1 MYLNFFQLNKKPFSL
16 APDPEFL
23 YLSQQHKDA
32 LGAIVYG
39 IREREG
45 FVSVVGEVGTGK
57 TTIVRSYLHK
67 AGRNQTLPIF
77 IFNSRITFPELIK
90 TFLCEIG
97 IDVDAMNRKYS
108 VNEMVRLAYQAM
120 IEKTRRGEN
129 LVLIIDEAQNM
140 PVETLGNLCI
150 LSNFETSKA
159 KLIQIVL
166 VGQPELQKKL
176 DRYELRQLRQRI
188 AYRALIT
195 PLSMKDSVR
204 YLHHR
209 LSLSSR
215 KQGTVFTTSAI
226 KRIVKHSQGIP
237 RVINILCENS
247 LVAAYGLQK
256 KPVSLKIVKQVIA
269 EYEGKGCRGHFL
281 FKRIAGSVLIV
292 LLTALFVASYLPSRA
307 NSPVEAMVEQV
318 SLKAPQKPD
327 FQPVMNNETVVSS
340 SRKVVEPIK
349 DKDPDPGQKIQEIP
363 QADGPEST
371 DLSARTLQPQTS
383 SSSPL
388 DQLRESLE
396 MDGEGRKLEV
406 ETKPEEEKKSL
417 LATPET
423 ISPQPAVQS
432 LPYKKG
438 AYLKVAKRGDTVSG
452 LFLETYGFYNTQ
464 ALEWIKSHNPHIANM
479 DEIQIDQ
486 IIYFPGVEP

>member
-1 MYLNFFQLNKKPFSL
+1 MYLNFFQLQKKPFSL

-45 FVSVVGEVGTGK
+45 FVSVIGEVGTGK

-90 TFLCEIG
+90 TFLSEIG
-97 IDVDAMNRKYS
+97 IDVDALNRKYS

-120 IEKTRRGEN
+120 LEKTRTGEN
-129 LVLIIDEAQNM
+129 IVLIIDEAQNM
-140 PVETLGNLCI
+140 PIETLGNLCI

-176 DRYELRQLRQRI
+176 DRYELRQLSQRI

-195 PLSMKDSVR
+195 PLSTKDSVL

-209 LSLSSR
+209 LSISCK
-215 KQGTVFTTSAI
+215 KQGPVFTPSAI
-226 KRIVKHSQGIP
+226 GRIVKHAQGIP

-269 EYEGKGCRGHFL
+269 EYEGKSLRSYAL
-281 FKRIAGSVLIV
+281 LRRVAGSALIIF
-292 LLTALFVASYLPSRA
+292 LTAIFVASYIPSRA
-307 NSPVEAMVEQV
+307 NSPVESMLEWV
-318 SLKAPQKPD
+318 SFKAPPKPD
-327 FQPVMNNETVVSS
+327 FQPVASNDTVVSS
-340 SRKVVEPIK
+340 SIKVVEPLN
-349 DKDPDPGQKIQEIP
+349 DKDAVAEQKIQVTRLP
-363 QADGPEST
+363 DGPGST
-371 DLSARTLQPQTS
+371 DLSSPQTGGV
-383 SSSPL
+383 SPL
-388 DQLRESLE
+388 TQAGEPAE
-396 MDGEGRKLEV
+396 MIGENK
-406 ETKPEEEKKSL
+406 KPEVNNTVL
-417 LATPET
+417 FTPTET
-423 ISPQPAVQS
+423 ISLQPAVPT
-432 LPYKKG
+432 LPYKR
-438 AYLKVAKRGDTVSG
+438 AAFLKVAKRGDTVSG

-464 ALEWIKSHNPHIANM
+464 ALEWIKSYNPHIDNM
-479 DEIQIDQ
+479 DQIKVDQ
-486 IIYFPGVEP
+486 IIYFPEVKP

>member
-1 MYLNFFQLNKKPFSL
+1 MYLNFFQLRKKPFSL

-67 AGRNQTLPIF
+67 FGRNQILPIF
-77 IFNSRITFPELIK
+77 IFNSRISFSELMK

-97 IDVDAMNRKYS
+97 IDVDALQRKHS
-108 VNEMVRLAYQAM
+108 VNDMVRLAYQAM
-120 IEKTRRGEN
+120 LEKTKKGEN

-140 PVETLGNLCI
+140 PVETLGHLCI
-150 LSNFETSKA
+150 LSNFETAKA

-166 VGQPELQKKL
+166 VGQPELQSKL

-195 PLSMKDSVR
+195 PLSLKDSIR

-209 LSLSSR
+209 LSLCSK
-215 KQGTVFTTSAI
+215 KQGTVFSTSAI
-226 KRIVKHSQGIP
+226 RRIVKHSKGIP

-256 KPVSLKIVKQVIA
+256 KPVSLKIVKQVIG
-269 EYEGKGCRGHFL
+269 EYEGKSAPGYLLLR
-281 FKRIAGSVLIV
+281 RIAGSVLIL

-307 NSPVEAMVEQV
+307 NSPVEALDEQV
-318 SLKAPQKPD
+318 SLKVPTKPAL
-327 FQPVMNNETVVSS
+327 QPAVSNNTVVSS
-340 SRKVVEPIK
+340 SKVVEPIVYEV
-349 DKDPDPGQKIQEIP
+349 PVTERNVPVSERNAQESPSPGEP
-363 QADGPEST
+363 VSVTVPSESLQA
-371 DLSARTLQPQTS
+371 QTS
-383 SSSPL
+383 MEPAL
-388 DQLRESLE
+388 TQLPVLQKSINE
-396 MDGEGRKLEV
+396 EGKRL
-406 ETKPEEEKKSL
+406 L
-417 LATPET
+417 LANAEL
-423 ISPQPAVQS
+423 ISPQSAVQS
-432 LPYKKG
+432 IKSKQS
-438 AYLKVAKRGDTVSG
+438 AHLKVAKKGDTVSG
-452 LFLETYGFYNTQ
+452 LFLETYGFYNTR
-464 ALEWIKSHNPHIANM
+464 ALDWIKSHNPHIANM

-486 IIYFPGVEP
+486 IIYFPEVEP

>member
-1 MYLNFFQLNKKPFSL
+1 MYLNFFQLRKKPFSL

-97 IDVDAMNRKYS
+97 IDVDASNRKYS

-120 IEKTRRGEN
+120 LEKTRQGEN

-150 LSNFETSKA
+150 LSNFETAKA

-209 LSLSSR
+209 LSVSSI

-256 KPVSLKIVKQVIA
+256 KPVSSKIVKQVIA
-269 EYEGKGCRGHFL
+269 EYEGKGSRSYFL
-281 FKRIAGSVLIV
+281 LKRVAGSLLIIV
-292 LLTALFVASYLPSRA
+292 LTAIFVASYLPSRA
-307 NSPVEAMVEQV
+307 NSPVETMVEQV
-318 SLKAPQKPD
+318 FLKVPQKPD
-327 FQPVMNNETVVSS
+327 LQPAESRDTVVS
-340 SRKVVEPIK
+340 SRKVVEPTQ
-349 DKDPDPGQKIQEIP
+349 DKDPDPGQKIQELP
-363 QADGPEST
+363 QADGPELT
-371 DLSARTLQPQTS
+371 DLSARTLQQTS
-383 SSSPL
+383 LSSPL
-388 DQLRESLE
+388 DQLREPLE
-396 MDGEGRKLEV
+396 MNGEGRKPEV
-406 ETKPEEEKKSL
+406 ETKPKEEKKSL

-423 ISPQPAVQS
+423 IPPQPAVRS

-452 LFLETYGFYNTQ
+452 LFLETYGFYNTR
-464 ALEWIKSHNPHIANM
+464 ALEWIKSHNPHIDNM